1 MTYQEFERICKQ
13 DIRIGVTP
21 IGTLSEVKD
30 DTCVLQVEDRRTLLL
45 ISDVVDDVCLNGMG
59 TVANPEALQGWS
71 GFIKE

>member
-1 MTYQEFERICKQ
+1 MTYQEFKRICEQ
-13 DIRIGVTP
+13 DIRMGVTP

-30 DTCVLQVEDRRTLLL
+30 DRCILQVEDRKTLLL
-45 ISDVVDDVCLNGMG
+45 IRDVVDDVCLNGMG

>member
-1 MTYQEFERICKQ
+1 MTYQEFKRTCER
-13 DIRIGVTP
+13 DIRMGVTP

-30 DTCVLQVEDRRTLLL
+30 DMCVLQVEDRKTLLL
-45 ISDVVDDVCLNGMG
+45 IRDVVDDVCFNGMG